1 MSCSH
6 HFLNLEWPHHNWK
19 REVVHTDTLAFR
31 ETDMWGRRYGVDHV
45 LCHARLVCQDCWAV
59 KDDGDCGC
67 EPEEGA
73 KCRARLEHL
82 KTAAPSQH

>member
-1 MSCSH
+1 
-6 HFLNLEWPHHNWK
+6 
-19 REVVHTDTLAFR
+19 
-31 ETDMWGRRYGVDHV
+31 
-45 LCHARLVCQDCWAV
+45 V

-82 KTAAPSQH
+82 KNSS